1 MKIPP
6 LLVIQSFLSYR
17 KYGIMHLQPQR
28 RAANK
33 NISAAEAAERTK
45 AMETIVILLIMT
57 GWTTAVFFAGSLL
70 EQAGKL
76 LKRRRQSLRTK
87 PTLR

>member
-1 MKIPP
+1 
-6 LLVIQSFLSYR
+6 
-17 KYGIMHLQPQR
+17 
-28 RAANK
+28 
-33 NISAAEAAERTK
+33 
-45 AMETIVILLIMT
+45 METIVILLIMT

-76 LKRRRQSLRTK
+76 IKRRKQALRTK